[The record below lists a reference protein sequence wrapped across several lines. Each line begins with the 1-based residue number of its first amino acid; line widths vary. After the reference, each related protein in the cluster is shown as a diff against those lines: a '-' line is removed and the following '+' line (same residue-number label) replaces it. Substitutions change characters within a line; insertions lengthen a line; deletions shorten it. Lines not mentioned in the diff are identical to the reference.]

1 MEIIISC
8 ILSMVISIVV
18 SISLNYVSN
27 ILHFKRVEK
36 ILDDYILKAR
46 KTKK

>member
-8 ILSMVISIVV
+8 ICSVFISIAV
-18 SISLNYVSN
+18 SISLNYISN

-36 ILDDYILKAR
+36 ILDDYIFKVR
-46 KTKK
+46 KK